1 MTAQPIDFFDH
12 LDSVSVLGVRVHL
25 LGEAGICQYIADVVA
40 QQRKIL
46 VLNVNTH
53 CYNMVYYHPWLRD
66 FLNQAGLVFCDGAG
80 VVLGARILG
89 YHIPGRSTP
98 ADSMWRLAALA
109 EEKGISFFFLGAKPG
124 IADKAALKLKERF
137 PALQIAT
144 RHGYFDKSPDS
155 RENEEVIRLINASK
169 ANVLIVGFGM
179 PLQEKWLKENWE
191 RLNVNVGFSAGAL
204 FDYISGEL
212 RRGPRWMTDN
222 GMEWL
227 ARLLIEPKR
236 LWKRYLIG
244 NLFFFCLIFKQW
256 FGNFFSRLRD
266 KLRSD

>member
-1 MTAQPIDFFDH
+1 MTTQHKHSSFDNIN
-12 LDSVSVLGVRVHL
+12 SVPVLGVQVHL
-25 LGEAGICQYIADVVA
+25 LGETGICQYIADVVA
-40 QQRKIL
+40 QQHKSL

-53 CYNMVYYHPWLRD
+53 CYNMVYHHPWLRD

-80 VVLGARILG
+80 VVLGAKILG

-98 ADSMWRLAALA
+98 ADSMWSLAKLA
-109 EEKGISFFFLGAKPG
+109 EQKDISFFFLGAKPG

-137 PALQIAT
+137 PALQITT

-155 RENEEVIRLINASK
+155 SENKEVIRLINASE

-179 PLQEKWLKENWE
+179 PLQEKWLKENWDK
-191 RLNVNVGFSAGAL
+191 LNVNVGFSAGAL
-204 FDYISGEL
+204 FDYVSGEL

-227 ARLLIEPKR
+227 ARLIIEPKR

-244 NLFFFCLIFKQW
+244 NLFFFYLIFKE
-256 FGNFFSRLRD
+256 RLKKSEK
-266 KLRSD
+266 KLESD

>member
-1 MTAQPIDFFDH
+1 MTTQSIHSFEK
-12 LDSVSVLGVRVHL
+12 LDSVSVLGVQVHL
-25 LGEAGICQYIADVVA
+25 LGEAGICLYIADAVA
-40 QQRKIL
+40 RQRKAL

-53 CYNMVYYHPWLRD
+53 CYNMAYHHPWLRD

-89 YHIPGRSTP
+89 HHIPGRSTP
-98 ADSMWRLAALA
+98 ADSMWSLA
-109 EEKGISFFFLGAKPG
+109 ELAEQKGISFFFLGAEPG

-144 RHGYFDKSPDS
+144 HHGYFDKSPDS
-155 RENEEVIRLINASK
+155 RENEEIIRQINASK

-179 PLQEKWLKENWE
+179 PLQEKWLKENWD
-191 RLNVNVGFSAGAL
+191 RLHVNVGFSAGAL
-204 FDYISGEL
+204 FDYVSGEL

-227 ARLLIEPKR
+227 ARLLIEPRR

-244 NLFFFCLIFKQW
+244 NLFFFYLIFKE
-256 FGNFFSRLRD
+256 RLKKQKKCLD
-266 KLRSD
+266 DG